1 MKRSNFKIYKS
12 VIMDQKFEYI
22 KRKTYYIV
30 HLSTIGEKE
39 NTRGSKTFYNKKENN
54 LLQLLKHFTAV
65 LVIFWIDLKG
75 KAYIKLATIE
85 NFSIN

>member
-1 MKRSNFKIYKS
+1 
-12 VIMDQKFEYI
+12 MDQKFEYI

-65 LVIFWIDLKG
+65 LVIFWIDLKAF
-75 KAYIKLATIE
+75 KRKSLYKVSDNRKL
-85 NFSIN
+85 FH